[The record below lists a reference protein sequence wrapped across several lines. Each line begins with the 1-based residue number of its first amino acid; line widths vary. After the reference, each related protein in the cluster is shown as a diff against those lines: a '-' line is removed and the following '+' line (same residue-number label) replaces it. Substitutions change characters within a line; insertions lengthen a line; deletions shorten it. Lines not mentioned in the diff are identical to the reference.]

1 MRKILFI
8 SCGVILG
15 LVGCA
20 DKPMATSVA
29 ELSHNKV
36 IVGWKDYNKTRESK
50 AVTIKTVC
58 KPKVIVKKVYITKK
72 IKEKIKDSDGDGV
85 IDKFDKCPNTP
96 KDLLVNHEGC
106 PLITTLRFNFDF
118 NSAKIKKIYYP
129 QIKKVAEVLK
139 ANPKLKIEIAGYTDN
154 IGDKEYNRI
163 LSLKRAEA
171 VRNIL
176 VNKYHISS
184 KRIIVKGFGEEY
196 PLVPN
201 TTSTNRALNRR
212 VEIVDITYSKEMLK
226 RQTNDLKVKSLNTS
240 LNKIFKENKS
250 SSKINSN
257 NKSKANI
264 KTKSNIKES
273 QTKKEIKKEENK
285 KKSTKAKQLIDVK
298 KKSKNINKQDT
309 NMTK

>member
-1 MRKILFI
+1 MRKILSI
-8 SCGVILG
+8 SCGVILS

-20 DKPMATSVA
+20 DKPMATSVV

-36 IVGWKDYNKTRESK
+36 IVGWKDYNQTKESK
-50 AVTIKTVC
+50 SVTIKTVC
-58 KPKVIVKKVYITKK
+58 KPKVVVKKVYITKK
-72 IKEKIKDSDGDGV
+72 IKGKIKDSDGDGV

-154 IGDKEYNRI
+154 IGYEEYNRI

-184 KRIIVKGFGEEY
+184 KRIIVKGFGEKY

-212 VEIVDITYSKEMLK
+212 VEIVDITYSKEILK
-226 RQTNDLKVKSLNTS
+226 KQTNSLKIKSLNTN
-240 LNKIFKENKS
+240 LNKIFKEDKS
-250 SSKINSN
+250 SSKVNSN
-257 NKSKANI
+257 NQSKTSKSGI
-264 KTKSNIKES
+264 KKTL
-273 QTKKEIKKEENK
+273 TKKEKDKVKKNNK
-285 KKSTKAKQLIDVK
+285 KMKQLMDVK
-298 KKSKNINKQDT
+298 DKSKNINKQDSNT
-309 NMTK
+309 TK

>member
-226 RQTNDLKVKSLNTS
+226 RQINDLKSLNTS

-264 KTKSNIKES
+264 KNKSNIKES

-285 KKSTKAKQLIDVK
+285 KKGTKAKQLIDVK

>member
-1 MRKILFI
+1 MRKILSI
-8 SCGVILG
+8 SCGVILS

-36 IVGWKDYNKTRESK
+36 IVGWKDYNQTKKSK
-50 AVTIKTVC
+50 PITIKTVC
-58 KPKVIVKKVYITKK
+58 KPKVVVKKVYITKK

-154 IGDKEYNRI
+154 IGYEEYNRI

-184 KRIIVKGFGEEY
+184 KRIIVKGFGEKY

-212 VEIVDITYSKEMLK
+212 VEIVDITYSKEILK
-226 RQTNDLKVKSLNTS
+226 KQTNSLKIKSLNTN
-240 LNKIFKENKS
+240 LNKIFKEDKS
-250 SSKINSN
+250 SSKVNSN
-257 NKSKANI
+257 NQSKTSKSGI
-264 KTKSNIKES
+264 KKTL
-273 QTKKEIKKEENK
+273 TKKEKDKVKKNNK
-285 KKSTKAKQLIDVK
+285 KMKQLMDVK
-298 KKSKNINKQDT
+298 DKSKNINKQDSNT
-309 NMTK
+309 TK

>member
-36 IVGWKDYNKTRESK
+36 IVGWKDYNKTKKSK

-226 RQTNDLKVKSLNTS
+226 RQTNDLKSLNTS

-257 NKSKANI
+257 NKFKANI
-264 KTKSNIKES
+264 KNKSNIKES